1 MSESCDQIGLRMLS
15 LGATLP
21 FSPALRTALLWE
33 SSELQPERSAKR
45 SAAERGAKN
54 AGPHA
59 HSPSQGEKNEAQTG
73 EITCLETQERC
84 QHLPPCRTNHLSTAS
99 AFKPFIL
106 RKLEAP
112 NLHYANSTW
121 EVFQLANIW
130 P

>member
-1 MSESCDQIGLRMLS
+1 MGVGFQADRWKSDHWDCSRQPHGMSSCN
-15 LGATLP
+15 LGSNPGSAT
-21 FSPALRTALLWE
+21 
-33 SSELQPERSAKR
+33 
-45 SAAERGAKN
+45 
-54 AGPHA
+54 
-59 HSPSQGEKNEAQTG
+59 GEKNEAQTG